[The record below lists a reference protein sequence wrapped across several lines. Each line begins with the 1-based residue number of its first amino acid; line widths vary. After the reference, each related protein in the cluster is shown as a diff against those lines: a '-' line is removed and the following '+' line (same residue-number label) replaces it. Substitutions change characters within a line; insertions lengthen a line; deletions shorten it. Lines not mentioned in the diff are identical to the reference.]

1 MYIFCRRFRFYFHF
15 TILFL
20 LTKSLANSLDLQVI
34 QNRNMTIISVDEQTH
49 IDYGLSYPLT
59 YKFSIPEGIGNIKA
73 YRKFQIEDNWESMEE
88 RTRNDFFNGI
98 EVIRF
103 DYESNIAF
111 LSVGFSN
118 VSDSIFLKIT
128 DFNEND
134 LDMEYLG
141 ISEYYDNRTAV
152 VTITADDWA
161 DYCNLKFVQAC
172 TNFRSFN
179 LWYSV
184 GVITGSGWLSNTS
197 WNDIQNQ
204 IDLGLVEVVAHSRT
218 HPGIPYIDTEGEVLG
233 GKQDLIDNL
242 DLSGHNSSG
251 ENEYIYAWVAPYGEY
266 NSTIDTMTSIGKYLI
281 SRLFYWGDNNFS
293 NWNNELNKFDPVG
306 GSIEIGS
313 SYYWGSTNID
323 ELNETFDSVI
333 DSNGVYH
340 LMTHPNILEWNM
352 DFTWDHLEY
361 ISNKKDIWYVGF
373 GHLYLYRFLQNA
385 YPPEHNLNYSKHRN
399 DFPETFKL
407 IQNYPNPFNPTTTL
421 KYDLYKDSFVDITV
435 YDMLGNV
442 VNNLIN
448 MNQNS
453 GSKSTQWN
461 ATNNQG
467 EPVSAGVYLYKI
479 QAGDFSQTKKMI
491 LLK

>member
-1 MYIFCRRFRFYFHF
+1 MMFKKL
-15 TILFL
+15 LFFITL
-20 LTKSLANSLDLQVI
+20 FALSKSFANSLNLSVVRDS
-34 QNRNMTIISVDEQTH
+34 NMIIISVDHQIH

-59 YKFSIPEGIGNIKA
+59 YEFSLPEASENLKA
-73 YRKFQIEDNWESMEE
+73 YRKFQTEDNWELMEE
-88 RTRNDFFNGI
+88 KTSDDFFNGI

-111 LSVGFSN
+111 LSVGFSSI
-118 VSDSIFLKIT
+118 SDSIFLKIM
-128 DFNEND
+128 DLNENY

-141 ISEYYDNRTAV
+141 TSEYYDNRKAV

-161 DYCNLKFVQAC
+161 DYCNLKFIQAC
-172 TNFRSFN
+172 INFRSYN

-184 GVITGSGWLSNTS
+184 AVITGSNWLSNNS
-197 WNDIQNQ
+197 WSDIQNQ
-204 IDLGLVEVVAHSRT
+204 IDLGLVEVIAHSRT
-218 HPGIPYIDTEGEVLG
+218 HPYIPYIDTEGEVLG
-233 GKQDLIDNL
+233 NKQDLIDNL

-281 SRLFYWGDNNFS
+281 SRLFYWDDNNFS
-293 NWNNELNKFDPVG
+293 DWDNELNKFDPIG
-306 GSIEIGS
+306 ASIEVGS
-313 SYYWGSTNID
+313 SVYWGSTDIN

-333 DSNGVYH
+333 ESKGIYH
-340 LMTHPNILEWNM
+340 LMTHPNILEWNE

-385 YPPEHNLNYSKHRN
+385 YLPEHNLKYSEHKN

-448 MNQNS
+448 MNQTS
-453 GSKSTQWN
+453 GSKSTKWD

-467 EPVSAGVYLYKI
+467 ERVSAGVYLYKI
-479 QAGDFSQTKKMI
+479 EAGEFRQTKKMV

>member
-1 MYIFCRRFRFYFHF
+1 M
-15 TILFL
+15 
-20 LTKSLANSLDLQVI
+20 DL
-34 QNRNMTIISVDEQTH
+34 
-49 IDYGLSYPLT
+49 
-59 YKFSIPEGIGNIKA
+59 
-73 YRKFQIEDNWESMEE
+73 
-88 RTRNDFFNGI
+88 
-98 EVIRF
+98 
-103 DYESNIAF
+103 
-111 LSVGFSN
+111 
-118 VSDSIFLKIT
+118 
-128 DFNEND
+128 NENY

-141 ISEYYDNRTAV
+141 TSEYYDNRKAV

-161 DYCNLKFVQAC
+161 DYCNLKFIQAC
-172 TNFRSFN
+172 INFRSYN

-184 GVITGSGWLSNTS
+184 AVITGSNWLSNNS
-197 WNDIQNQ
+197 WSDIQNQ

-218 HPGIPYIDTEGEVLG
+218 HPYIPYIDTEGEVLG
-233 GKQDLIDNL
+233 NKQDLIDNL

-281 SRLFYWGDNNFS
+281 SRLFYWDDNNFS
-293 NWNNELNKFDPVG
+293 DWDNELNKFNPIG
-306 GSIEIGS
+306 ASIEVGS
-313 SYYWGSTNID
+313 SVYWGSTDIN

-333 DSNGVYH
+333 ESKGIYH
-340 LMTHPNILEWNM
+340 LMTHPNILEWNE

-385 YPPEHNLNYSKHRN
+385 YLPEHNLKYSEHKN
-399 DFPETFKL
+399 DSPETFKL

-448 MNQNS
+448 MNQTS
-453 GSKSTQWN
+453 GSKSTKWD

-467 EPVSAGVYLYKI
+467 ERVSAGVYLYKI
-479 QAGDFSQTKKMI
+479 EAGEFRQTKKMV

>member
-1 MYIFCRRFRFYFHF
+1 MMFKQLLFFITLF
-15 TILFL
+15 TLS
-20 LTKSLANSLDLQVI
+20 KSFAKSLDLSVV
-34 QNRNMTIISVDEQTH
+34 RDGNMTIISVDHQIH

-59 YKFSIPEGIGNIKA
+59 YEFSLPEGFENLKA
-73 YRKFQIEDNWESMEE
+73 YRKFQTEDNWEVMEE
-88 RTRNDFFNGI
+88 KTSDDFFNGI

-111 LSVGFSN
+111 LSVGFSSI
-118 VSDSIFLKIT
+118 SDSIFLKIM
-128 DFNEND
+128 DLNENN

-141 ISEYYDNRTAV
+141 TSEYYDNRKAV

-161 DYCNLKFVQAC
+161 DYCNYKFIQAC
-172 TNFRSFN
+172 TIFRSYN

-184 GVITGSGWLSNTS
+184 AVITGSNWLSNNS
-197 WNDIQNQ
+197 WSDIQNQ

-218 HPGIPYIDTEGEVLG
+218 HPYIPYIDTESEVLG
-233 GKQDLIDNL
+233 NKQDLIDNL

-266 NSTIDTMTSIGKYLI
+266 NSAIDTMTSIGKYLI

-293 NWNNELNKFDPVG
+293 DWDNELNKFDPIG
-306 GSIEIGS
+306 ASIEVGS
-313 SYYWGSTNID
+313 SVYWGSTDIN

-333 DSNGVYH
+333 ESNGIYH
-340 LMTHPNILEWNM
+340 LMTHPNILEWNE

-385 YPPEHNLNYSKHRN
+385 YPSEHNLKYSEHKN
-399 DFPETFKL
+399 DLPETFKL

-421 KYDLYKDSFVDITV
+421 EYDLPEDLFVDITV

-453 GSKSTQWN
+453 GSKSVQWN

-467 EPVSAGVYLYKI
+467 QPVSAGVYLYKI
-479 QAGDFSQTKKMI
+479 NAGKFSQTMKMI

>member
-1 MYIFCRRFRFYFHF
+1 MYRFFHILIIYFF
-15 TILFL
+15 SS
-20 LTKSLANSLDLQVI
+20 KSFANALDLSVV
-34 QNRNMTIISVDEQTH
+34 RESNMTIISVDYQIH

-59 YKFSIPEGIGNIKA
+59 YEFSLPEGSENLKA
-73 YRKFQIEDNWESMEE
+73 YRKFQTEDNWELMEE
-88 RTRNDFFNGI
+88 KTNDDFFNGI

-111 LSVGFSN
+111 LSVGFSSI
-118 VSDSIFLKIT
+118 SDSIFLIIM
-128 DFNEND
+128 DLDENN

-141 ISEYYDNRTAV
+141 TSEYYDNRKAV
-152 VTITADDWA
+152 VTITGDDWA

-184 GVITGSGWLSNTS
+184 GVISGPGWLSNTS

-204 IDLGLVEVVAHSRT
+204 IDLGLVDIVAHSRT
-218 HPGIPYIDTEGEVLG
+218 HPYIPYIDTEGEVLG
-233 GKQDLIDNL
+233 NKQDLIDNL
-242 DLSGHNSSG
+242 DLSNHNSSG

-266 NSTIDTMTSIGKYLI
+266 NSAIDTMTSIGKYLI

-293 NWNNELNKFDPVG
+293 DWDNELNKFDPVG
-306 GSIEIGS
+306 ASIEVGS
-313 SYYWGSTNID
+313 SNYWGSTDIN

-333 DSNGVYH
+333 ESNGIYH
-340 LMTHPNILEWNM
+340 LMTHPNILEWNE

-373 GHLYLYRFLQNA
+373 GHLYLYRFMQNA
-385 YPPEHNLNYSKHRN
+385 YFNEHNLKYSEHKN
-399 DFPETFKL
+399 VFPETFKL
-407 IQNYPNPFNPTTTL
+407 IQNYPNPFNPTTNL
-421 KYDLYKDSFVDITV
+421 KYDLPKDIFVDITV
-435 YDMLGNV
+435 YDILGNV
-442 VNNLIN
+442 VNNLVN
-448 MNQNS
+448 KSQNS
-453 GSKSTQWN
+453 GSHSVQWD

-467 EPVSAGVYLYKI
+467 ESVSAGVYLYKI
-479 QAGDFSQTKKMI
+479 QAGEFSQTKKMI